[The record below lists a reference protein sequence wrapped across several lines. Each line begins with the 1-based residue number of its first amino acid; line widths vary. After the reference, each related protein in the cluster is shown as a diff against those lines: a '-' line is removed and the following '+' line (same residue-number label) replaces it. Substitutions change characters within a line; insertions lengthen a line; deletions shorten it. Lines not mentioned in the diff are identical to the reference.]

1 MKVILTETVHG
12 LGGRGD
18 VVNVKNGYAR
28 NYLLPKQLAKE
39 ATPGNLKVVE
49 QQKIK
54 WAELE
59 KAELAEAKSAAERIE
74 NARVTIEKRVGDA
87 GTLYGSVTTAEIA
100 EELDKQGIEIDKRRI
115 EMPEAIKTVGE
126 HELNVKVHREVE
138 AKLMVEVVPT
148 EESA

>member
-18 VVNVKNGYAR
+18 IVTVKNGYAR
-28 NYLLPKQLAKE
+28 NYLFPKQLARE
-39 ATPGNLKVVE
+39 ATSGNMKVVE

-54 WAELE
+54 WVELE
-59 KAELAEAKSAAERIE
+59 KAELNEAKSAAERIE
-74 NARVTIEKRVGDA
+74 NAVVKIEKRVGDA

-100 EELDKQGIEIDKRRI
+100 EALEAQGIEVDKRRI

-126 HELNVKVHREVE
+126 HELNVKIHRDVS
-138 AKLMVEVVPT
+138 ATLKVEVVPA
-148 EESA
+148 EESV